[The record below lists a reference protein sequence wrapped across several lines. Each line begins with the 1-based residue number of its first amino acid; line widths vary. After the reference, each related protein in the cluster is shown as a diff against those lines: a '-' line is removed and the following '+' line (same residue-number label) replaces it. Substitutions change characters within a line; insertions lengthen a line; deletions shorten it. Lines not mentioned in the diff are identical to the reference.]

1 MIYMSECMEII
12 KTRRSVRGFKPDAQI
27 SDEALNTILEAAM
40 YAPLAVNKPSW
51 HLTVIQSKDVF
62 DEIVEKTI
70 GVLKINPNDH
80 VKMRLSMPKFSPFY
94 GAPTVI
100 AVTGDLNNEYSHT
113 NSGAAI
119 ENMLLA
125 AKTQGVD
132 SCWVCMANKFLGSA
146 EGSELLKRLGMPDGY
161 GIMGCVA
168 LGYAEKDEIPMPN
181 KHFDRYDE
189 IINFIK

>member
-1 MIYMSECMEII
+1 MEII
-12 KTRRSVRGFKPDAQI
+12 KTRRSVRGFKPEKQI
-27 SDEALNTILEAAM
+27 SNEDLNTILDAAM

-51 HLTVIQSKDVF
+51 HLTVIQSKAVI

-100 AVTGDLNNEYSHT
+100 AVTGDLQNEYSKT

-125 AKTQGVD
+125 AKAQGID
-132 SCWVCMANKFLGSA
+132 SCWICMANKFLSST
-146 EGSELLKRLGMPDGY
+146 EGTEILEGLGMPEGY

-168 LGYAEKDEIPMPN
+168 LGYAEKEEIPVPN